1 MIIYRN
7 VINSLLLILSTGKK
21 KQQQQTKNKELLM
34 QLEQMKLNYFV
45 FKVLLMRCET
55 SLTG

>member
-7 VINSLLLILSTGKK
+7 VINSLLLILSTGEK